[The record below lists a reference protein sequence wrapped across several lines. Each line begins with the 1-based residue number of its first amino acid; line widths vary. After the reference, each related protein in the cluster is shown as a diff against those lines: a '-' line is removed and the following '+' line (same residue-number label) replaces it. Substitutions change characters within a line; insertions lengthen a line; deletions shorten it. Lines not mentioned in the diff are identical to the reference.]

1 MPLTNLC
8 LALALVFAAVAE
20 TNINKDGDVVVKFD
34 GDHGLTSEK
43 KEVDR
48 FQYTLHNLTPS
59 AVDGHGRVK
68 RLQQAVGGDEALPLC
83 IMTFNIRTN
92 TFEGGVA
99 THEDMVIA
107 RVSYYPARACAS
119 KGLCDRSWCL
129 FLFIYISARTFFYLS
144 KYSLSDAHFSTG
156 RLLFEFNRLQYT
168 LAAPEV
174 FVSSANPVI
183 LPSGYRVSIVRNTNI

>member
-107 RVSYYPARACAS
+107 RVSYS
-119 KGLCDRSWCL
+119 GLDRGGGGGGGGVRGEELHQKC
-129 FLFIYISARTFFYLS
+129 
-144 KYSLSDAHFSTG
+144 
-156 RLLFEFNRLQYT
+156 FN
-168 LAAPEV
+168 V
-174 FVSSANPVI
+174 NSSGHN
-183 LPSGYRVSIVRNTNI
+183 